1 MKLSDYVAQYL
12 ADHGVRHVFMLTG
25 GGAMHLNDSFGRE
38 KRIQYVCCHH
48 EQACAMAAEGYARTS
63 GRLGVINVTTGPGG
77 INALNGVFGAWTDSV
92 PMLVISGQVKR
103 ETCLENYLLPGLRQL
118 GDQEADIVPMVRVIT
133 KYAAYVEDPLTIRYH
148 LDRALYLARSGRPGP
163 CWLDVPLDV
172 QSAVVDE
179 TELRSYDEK
188 EDRPECDLAAVRA
201 ACRQIADR
209 LEAAARPAIMAGN
222 GIRCA
227 HAEQAFD
234 GLIRSL
240 QIPVALSRTARDLLS
255 SDDSLYCGRAGID
268 ADRAGNFTVQNADV
282 VLVIGSRL
290 GMRQVSYNWRSFARN
305 AFVIQVDVDAAELN
319 KPTVQPDLPV
329 HCDVSVFLRELNSC
343 LAWTDADRRVHSEW
357 LEWCRERVSRYPGV
371 LPQQRVAAGA
381 LNPYHFCEYLS
392 RQLSEDDVVVCG
404 NGSAF
409 IVMFQAGVVRRGQRW
424 FFNSGCASMGYDL
437 PAAVGAAFA
446 RPGKRVICV
455 AGDGSIQLNIQELQ
469 TVAHHR
475 LPVKIFVLNN
485 SGYLSIRQT
494 QQAFFGRLVGESS
507 TSGVSFPDMVKVA
520 TAYGLSAFRIE
531 LANMENGIARAL
543 ADPGPV
549 LCDVVVDP
557 QQGFEPRVSSR
568 QLPDGRIVSPELEDM
583 FPFLSREELESNR
596 LVVDDKAPISDQVSI
611 PDEPKSGRARF
622 GPSPGSSVTKKENT

>member
-12 ADHGVRHVFMLTG
+12 ADHGVRYVFMITG

-63 GRLGVINVTTGPGG
+63 GKLAVVNVTTGPGG

-103 ETCLENYLLPGLRQL
+103 ETCLENYGLPGLRQL
-118 GDQEADIVPMVRVIT
+118 GDQEADIVPMAQRIT
-133 KYAAYVEDPLTIRYH
+133 KYAAYVGDPLAIRYH

-179 TELRSYDEK
+179 AELRSYDKE
-188 EDRPECDLAAVRA
+188 EDRPRWDLAAVSA

-209 LEAAARPAIMAGN
+209 LKAAARPAILAGN
-222 GIRCA
+222 GIHCA
-227 HAEQAFD
+227 HAGEAFH
-234 GLIRSL
+234 GLIKSL

-255 SDDSLYCGRAGID
+255 SDDPLYCGRAGVD

-282 VLVIGSRL
+282 LLVLGSRL

-305 AFVIQVDVDAAELN
+305 AFVIQLDVDPAELN
-319 KPTVQPDLPV
+319 KPTVQPNLPV
-329 HCDVSVFLRELNSC
+329 HCDLSVFLEELSGY

-357 LEWCRERVSRYPGV
+357 LKWCRERVSRYPGV
-371 LPQQRVAAGA
+371 LAQQRVAAGA

-446 RPGKRVICV
+446 RPGKRVICMS
-455 AGDGSIQLNIQELQ
+455 GDGSIQLNIQELQ

-568 QLPDGRIVSPELEDM
+568 QLPDGRIVSSELEDM

-596 LVVDDKAPISDQVSI
+596 LGAHDRASVCDEAAK
-611 PDEPKSGRARF
+611 PDEQAPGRAGV
-622 GPSPGSSVTKKENT
+622 GPGCIVAKKESK

>member
-1 MKLSDYVAQYL
+1 MTKLSDFVARHL
-12 ADHGVRHVFMLTG
+12 ADYGVRHVFMVTG
-25 GGAMHLNDSFGRE
+25 GGAMHLNDSFGLE

-48 EQACAMAAEGYARTS
+48 EQACAMAAEGYARIS
-63 GRLGVINVTTGPGG
+63 GKPGVVNVTTGPGG
-77 INALNGVFGAWTDSV
+77 INALNGVFGAWTDSI

-103 ETCLENYLLPGLRQL
+103 ETCLENFSLPGLRQL
-118 GDQEADIVPMVRVIT
+118 GDQEADIVPMARRIT
-133 KYAAYVEDPLTIRYH
+133 KYAAYVGDPLAIRYH
-148 LDRALYLARSGRPGP
+148 LDRALYIARSGRPGP

-179 TELRSYDEK
+179 AELKSYDAK
-188 EDRPECDLAAVRA
+188 EDRPRWDLAAVRA
-201 ACRQIADR
+201 SCRQIADR
-209 LEAAARPAIMAGN
+209 LKAAARPAILAGN
-222 GIRCA
+222 GIHCA
-227 HAEQAFD
+227 HAEAAFD

-240 QIPVALSRTARDLLS
+240 QMPVALSRTARDLLV
-255 SDDSLYCGRAGID
+255 SDDPLYCGRAGID
-268 ADRAGNFTVQNADV
+268 ADRAGNFTVQNADMLL
-282 VLVIGSRL
+282 VLGSRL
-290 GMRQVSYNWRSFARN
+290 GIRQVSYNWRSFARN
-305 AFVIQVDVDAAELN
+305 AFVVQVDADPAELN
-319 KPTVQPDLPV
+319 KPTVRPNLPV
-329 HCDVSVFLRELNSC
+329 HCDLSVLLEELSGC
-343 LAWTDADRRVHSEW
+343 LARTEMDRRLHSQW
-357 LEWCRERVSRYPGV
+357 LRWCRERVSRYPGV
-371 LPQQRVAAGA
+371 LPQQRVAVGA
-381 LNPYHFCEYLS
+381 LNPYHFCEHLS

-446 RPGKRVICV
+446 QPGKRVICL

-568 QLPDGRIVSPELEDM
+568 QLPDGRIVSSELEDM

-596 LVVDDKAPISDQVSI
+596 LGAHDRASVCDEAAK
-611 PDEPKSGRARF
+611 PDERAPGRAGV
-622 GPSPGSSVTKKENT
+622 GPGCIVAKKESK

>member
-1 MKLSDYVAQYL
+1 MTKLSDFVARHL
-12 ADHGVRHVFMLTG
+12 ADIGVRHVFMLTG
-25 GGAMHLNDSFGRE
+25 GGAMHLNDSFGQE

-63 GRLGVINVTTGPGG
+63 GRLGVVNVTTGPGG

-103 ETCLENYLLPGLRQL
+103 ETCLENYRLTGLRQL
-118 GDQEADIVPMVRVIT
+118 GDQEADIVPMVRSIT

-148 LDRALYLARSGRPGP
+148 LDRAIYLASSGRPGP

-188 EDRPECDLAAVRA
+188 EDRLEFDLAAVRA

-209 LEAAARPAIMAGN
+209 LKAAARPVVLAGN
-222 GIRCA
+222 GIHSARVEA
-227 HAEQAFD
+227 AFD

-240 QIPVALSRTARDLLS
+240 QIPVALSRTARDLLG
-255 SDDSLYCGRAGID
+255 SDDPLYCGRAGMD

-282 VLVIGSRL
+282 LLVLGSRL
-290 GMRQVSYNWRSFARN
+290 GIRQVSYNWQSFARN
-305 AFVIQVDVDAAELN
+305 AFVIQVDTDAAELA
-319 KPTVQPDLPV
+319 KPTVKPDMPV
-329 HCDVSVFLRELNSC
+329 QCDLAFFLEELSGH
-343 LAWTDADRRVHSEW
+343 LARTNVDHRVHSEW
-357 LEWCRERVSRYPGV
+357 LKWCRERVGRYPGV
-371 LPQQRVAAGA
+371 LLQQRAATGI
-381 LNPYHFCEYLS
+381 LNPYHFCEYLTQ
-392 RQLSEDDVVVCG
+392 QLSEDDVVVCG
-404 NGSAF
+404 NGAAF
-409 IVMFQAGVVRRGQRW
+409 IVMFQAGVVKKGQRW

-446 RPGKRVICV
+446 RPGKRVICM

-469 TVAHHR
+469 TVVYHR

-485 SGYLSIRQT
+485 NGYVSIRQS
-494 QQAFFGRLVGESS
+494 QQAFFGRRVGESPA
-507 TSGVSFPDMVKVA
+507 SGVSFPDMVKVA
-520 TAYGLSAFRIE
+520 AAYGLPALRIE
-531 LANMENGIARAL
+531 RANMENGIARAL
-543 ADPGPV
+543 AEPGPV

-568 QLPDGRIVSPELEDM
+568 QLPDGRIVSPEIEDM

-596 LVVDDKAPISDQVSI
+596 
-611 PDEPKSGRARF
+611 
-622 GPSPGSSVTKKENT
+622 PGSK